1 MIKRKTSAT
10 IENHRG
16 ILRLRWNDGS
26 PKRQSLNLHLLDSP
40 ATRALAKNKKAW
52 IERDYQEGEAVYDRT
67 LAKYQKSDSNSASI
81 NLTASELF
89 EAFTQHQ
96 AKDKSLAQSSIE

>member
-67 LAKYQKSDSNSASI
+67 LAKGSI
-81 NLTASELF
+81 PVMRQVQLYDAIKGILSQNREVPYP
-89 EAFTQHQ
+89 
-96 AKDKSLAQSSIE
+96 